1 MLSITPSV
9 SAQNIPDLLD
19 AGTTPDSFAYGFK
32 RLFEALDLAFTF
44 NENDKVVKHIKFA
57 ELRLSEAI
65 SVVLKGMPE
74 FVDGLTRDYDKQIS
88 DANKIA
94 GLAENAND
102 RETLSELVVVI
113 TSKHLEVLDKIKDI
127 VPEQAKEK
135 ISSLKEIA
143 IRGSTEALKN
153 LAQENPQRSA
163 VLVTDMA
170 ESRANAAKQ
179 ASQKGNPEDAREA
192 AEEYKKISQVGEEI
206 VSIAKQIGKDHSMV
220 QELIENA
227 KSIHVTILQQA
238 MDNVPENAKSVIQD
252 AIDKSQSAKEN
263 EVKGTEQSDDA
274 KSTAD
279 DEKPDV
285 GQNTEKGSEQKD
297 KAAEQRP

>member
-1 MLSITPSV
+1 MLFDYSSYQMLTKLTIKANIEYDFCQRIICKNLSSQDMRQNRYVLGTILTLAVMLSITPSV

-19 AGTTPDSFAYGFK
+19 AGTTGTTPDSFAYGFK

-57 ELRLSEAI
+57 ELRFSEAI

-143 IRGSTEALKN
+143 IKGSTEALKN
-153 LAQENPQRSA
+153 LAQENPKN
-163 VLVTDMA
+163 L
-170 ESRANAAKQ
+170 
-179 ASQKGNPEDAREA
+179 
-192 AEEYKKISQVGEEI
+192 
-206 VSIAKQIGKDHSMV
+206 
-220 QELIENA
+220 
-227 KSIHVTILQQA
+227 
-238 MDNVPENAKSVIQD
+238 
-252 AIDKSQSAKEN
+252 
-263 EVKGTEQSDDA
+263 
-274 KSTAD
+274 
-279 DEKPDV
+279 
-285 GQNTEKGSEQKD
+285 
-297 KAAEQRP
+297 